1 MAEYDNATRYN
12 DHVLGLVFDAIRNKQ
27 AIVVYL
33 PDHGEEI
40 YDWRDQYGRGLSPEY
55 TPAYMHSMNDIP
67 LIIWASPS
75 FIAHNPAQWQ
85 RLQRAI
91 SRPGMSDGLCHLLF
105 GIANIRTPYYI
116 ARKDIASKQWKPTP
130 RMVYGKVEYKP

>member
-12 DHVLGLVFDAIRNKQ
+12 DHVLGLVFDAMRNTP

-40 YDWRDQYGRGLSPEY
+40 YDWRDQYGRGTTPEH
-55 TPAYMHSMNDIP
+55 TSSYMHSMNDIP
-67 LIIWASPS
+67 LIVWASPT
-75 FIAHNPAQWQ
+75 FIHRNPEVWQ
-85 RLQRAI
+85 RLQRAVA
-91 SRPGMSDGLCHLLF
+91 RPGISDGICHLLF

-116 ARKDIASKQWKPTP
+116 AHKDIASNAWKPS
-130 RMVYGKVEYKP
+130 RRIVYGKVEYKP